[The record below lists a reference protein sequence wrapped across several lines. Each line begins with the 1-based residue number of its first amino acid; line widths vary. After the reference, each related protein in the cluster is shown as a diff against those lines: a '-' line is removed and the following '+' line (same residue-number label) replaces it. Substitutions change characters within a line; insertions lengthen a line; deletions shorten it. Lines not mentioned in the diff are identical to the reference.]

1 MSCCLR
7 ESVVPIA
14 GSEPS
19 RRAAP
24 DNIENDPG
32 EWFPLNP
39 ESAEYAQ
46 AMATIDAAVVEH
58 KATVKPVPNMMAMG
72 LDPDSKV
79 CCDPQ
84 SQLKHPNMPNC
95 TCNPENFDVFV
106 CVGVWPNGCSSP
118 ASTPYVP
125 GTQWPWPLNP
135 SNATSAD
142 SGCAAFPSPPH
153 GAIAKD
159 DARTWP
165 EQERFHDQRL

>member
-14 GSEPS
+14 ASEPS
-19 RRAAP
+19 RRAAT

-39 ESAEYAQ
+39 ESAEYVQ

-118 ASTPYVP
+118 KMSARNFAGGWDEPMRERRARVLLP
-125 GTQWPWPLNP
+125 NQQQCPL
-135 SNATSAD
+135 
-142 SGCAAFPSPPH
+142 
-153 GAIAKD
+153 
-159 DARTWP
+159 R
-165 EQERFHDQRL
+165 QRAL